1 MKKRV
6 AGLVVTAVLSLAA
19 LTFAGC
25 AGQAGGGAGSSAAG
39 GSTAA
44 AASTQQ
50 ASAGSAK
57 KIRIGYFSTMTA
69 SPQLYV
75 ADKKGYLKEEL
86 GDVEIELIPFAN
98 GPAANEAFLAGKID
112 FQNGEGDLPILNGWR
127 NGLKTEVL
135 AINGKL
141 GANFGLMIS
150 KKSGI
155 KTIEELKGKKV
166 GVYVGTSFHK
176 SVLGILNDH
185 GLKAKDVEIVNIDS
199 TSSGVAALSSGELDA
214 YYVPSVFHAQQAEKE
229 NIATLAEDSTKHA
242 SYGYWVAQSEFTNAN
257 PELVNKLFKAL
268 DKANK
273 FVNENLDE
281 AADLVAEFVKV
292 DKETALIS
300 LKNGEWFM
308 VPDEDAINNLYTS
321 EEFLHSVGVSE
332 VSLSKEDIDK
342 HINLKPVKDAAGA
355 N

>member
-1 MKKRV
+1 MNMKKRV
-6 AGLVVTAVLSLAA
+6 IGLIVTAALGVAA
-19 LTFAGC
+19 LAFAGC
-25 AGQAGGGAGSSAAG
+25 AGSGGNASG
-39 GSTAA
+39 GSTAS
-44 AASTQQ
+44 AASAQTS
-50 ASAGSAK
+50 SAGAAK

-75 ADKKGYLKEEL
+75 AEKKGYLKEEL

-112 FQNGEGDLPILNGWR
+112 IQNGEGDLPILNGWR
-127 NGLKTEVL
+127 NGLNTEVL

-166 GVYVGTSFHK
+166 GVYIGTSFHK

-185 GLKAKDVEIVNIDS
+185 GLNAKDVELVNIDS
-199 TSSGVAALSSGELDA
+199 TSSGVAALSSGKLDA

-229 NIATLAEDSTKHA
+229 NIATLAEDSKKHA
-242 SYGYWVAQSEFTNAN
+242 SYGYWVAQSEFTKAN
-257 PELVNKLFKAL
+257 PEIISKLLKAL

-281 AADLVAEFVKV
+281 AADLVARFVEV

-300 LKNGEWFM
+300 LKNGEWYM
-308 VPDEDAINNLYTS
+308 VPDDDAINNLYTS
-321 EEFLHSVGVSE
+321 EEFLHSVGASE
-332 VSLSKEDIDK
+332 VALSKEEIDK
-342 HINLKPVKDAAGA
+342 HINLKPVKDVAGA